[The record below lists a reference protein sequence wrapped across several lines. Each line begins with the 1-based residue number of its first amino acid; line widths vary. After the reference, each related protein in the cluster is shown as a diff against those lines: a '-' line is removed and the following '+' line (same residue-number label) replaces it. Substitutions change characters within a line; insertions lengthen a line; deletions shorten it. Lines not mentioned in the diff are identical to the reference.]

1 MLVGH
6 NPEIHALA
14 LDLIGSGPQSLKM
27 RLLEKLPTTGFV
39 VISFPFQS
47 WDQVT
52 VNSGELKLFL
62 TPKILAGG

>member
-1 MLVGH
+1 
-6 NPEIHALA
+6 
-14 LDLIGSGPQSLKM
+14 M

-39 VISFPFQS
+39 VITFPFPS
-47 WDQVT
+47 WGEVT